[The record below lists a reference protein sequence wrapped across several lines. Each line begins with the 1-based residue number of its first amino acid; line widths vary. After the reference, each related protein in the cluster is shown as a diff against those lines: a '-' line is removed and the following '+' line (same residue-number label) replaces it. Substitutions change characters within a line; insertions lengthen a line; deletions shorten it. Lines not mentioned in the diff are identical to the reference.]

1 MLRGAAHAKVLL
13 HLRRGEELD
22 LDTEGLEFAS
32 AAETYDQA
40 VEAAREML
48 AEGILAKRPIDADCF
63 EIALED
69 GATVALVPFASFI
82 PDG

>member
-1 MLRGAAHAKVLL
+1 
-13 HLRRGEELD
+13 
-22 LDTEGLEFAS
+22 
-32 AAETYDQA
+32 
-40 VEAAREML
+40 ML